1 MPDQSR
7 FAGNSIEELLVSLAD
22 GLREAQSALNEA
34 PLQDATGRPATSYHL
49 PYLDFTIQVDV
60 VTQSSTSG
68 GRPFAL
74 VFTRSPAAT
83 SSSDSRSVRSTV
95 SGRLVASPPGEG
107 LPVPRI
113 ALEAREAGARTATL
127 ALRLT
132 NSAGERLGFQTVEL
146 NIDTAAG
153 AALSRARDIAPPA
166 APLRGTRLE
175 AAVLTTDRDG
185 LATTTLRIDPQ
196 EPAGGVI
203 VVAATYGRT
212 SARVAVPVPVGGAP

>member
-132 NSAGERLGFQTVEL
+132 NSAGERLGIQTVEL

-153 AALSRARDIAPPA
+153 AALRRNGAPDSGLRRAA
-166 APLRGTRLE
+166 AQILCGNT
-175 AAVLTTDRDG
+175 AS
-185 LATTTLRIDPQ
+185 
-196 EPAGGVI
+196 
-203 VVAATYGRT
+203 RT
-212 SARVAVPVPVGGAP
+212 SAWLLPLIVPSTPETCLR